1 MKRVIVAAVLAISI
15 MGSASVASASAGTND
30 SATSTATSTT
40 TSTTTSTIATTITSP
55 TTETVFVEVA
65 PVPAKSGTGRRI
77 VYANRQQRVW
87 VINTNNKVI
96 RTFLVSGMLRQPGKG
111 TFRVFSKSP
120 SSFSPEFA
128 GVTFR
133 FMTRFAIGRNGGNVG
148 FHEIP
153 LRYGKLMQTVD
164 ELGAFKGS
172 GCLRSSTQDA
182 RFIYRWATLGTKVV
196 VVP

>member
-1 MKRVIVAAVLAISI
+1 MKRVIAVAAFAFSI
-15 MGSASVASASAGTND
+15 MGSASVASASAGSSD
-30 SATSTATSTT
+30 TT
-40 TSTTTSTIATTITSP
+40 TTTT
-55 TTETVFVEVA
+55 TVLAEVA
-65 PVPAKSGTGRRI
+65 PVPIKSGTGRRI

-87 VINTNNKVI
+87 VINADNEVI
-96 RTFLVSGMLRQPGKG
+96 RTFPVSGMLGQPGKG
-111 TFRVFSKSP
+111 TFSVFSRSP
-120 SSFSPEFA
+120 TSYSPEFA

-133 FMTRFAIGRNGGNVG
+133 FMTRFAIGRNGGNIG

-153 LRYGKLMQTVD
+153 IRNNKPMQTVD

-182 RFIYRWATLGTKVV
+182 LFIYQWATLGTKVV

>member
-1 MKRVIVAAVLAISI
+1 MKRMIAATVLALSI
-15 MGSASVASASAGTND
+15 LGSASVASASAGSSD
-30 SATSTATSTT
+30 
-40 TSTTTSTIATTITSP
+40 ATT
-55 TTETVFVEVA
+55 TTETVLVEVA

-77 VYANRQQRVW
+77 VYANRQQRAW
-87 VINTNNKVI
+87 VINADDEVI
-96 RTFLVSGMLRQPGKG
+96 RTFPVSGMLGQPGKG
-111 TFRVFSKSP
+111 TFSVFSKSP
-120 SSFSPEFA
+120 TSYSPEFA

-133 FMTRFAIGRNGGNVG
+133 FMTRFAIGRNGGNIG

-153 LRYGKLMQTVD
+153 IRNSKPMQTVD

-182 RFIYRWATLGTKVV
+182 LFIYQWATLGTKVV

>member
-1 MKRVIVAAVLAISI
+1 MKRVIAGAVLALLI
-15 MGSASVASASAGTND
+15 MGSSSVASASAG
-30 SATSTATSTT
+30 SIGETT
-40 TSTTTSTIATTITSP
+40 TTTT
-55 TTETVFVEVA
+55 TVLVEVA
-65 PVPAKSGTGRRI
+65 PVPVRSGTGRRI

-87 VINTNNKVI
+87 VINEQNEVI
-96 RTFLVSGMLRQPGKG
+96 RTFLVSGMPGQPGKG

-120 SSFSPEFA
+120 TSFSPEFA

-133 FMTRFAIGRNGGNVG
+133 FMTRFAIGRNGGNIG

-153 LRYGKLMQTVD
+153 VRNNKPMQTVE

-182 RFIYRWATLGTKVV
+182 IFIYQWAKIGTKVV

>member
-1 MKRVIVAAVLAISI
+1 MKRVIAASVLALLI
-15 MGSASVASASAGTND
+15 MGSASVASASAG
-30 SATSTATSTT
+30 SIGETT
-40 TSTTTSTIATTITSP
+40 TTTTTTTP
-55 TTETVFVEVA
+55 VLVEAA
-65 PVPAKSGTGRRI
+65 PVPIKSGTGRRI

-87 VINTNNKVI
+87 VINADNEVI
-96 RTFLVSGMLRQPGKG
+96 RTFPVSGMLGQPGNG
-111 TFRVFSKSP
+111 TFSVFSKSP
-120 SSFSPEFA
+120 TSYSPEFA

-133 FMTRFAIGRNGGNVG
+133 FMTRFAIGRNGGNIG

-153 LRYGKLMQTVD
+153 IRNSKPMQTVD

-182 RFIYRWATLGTKVV
+182 LFIYQWATLGTKVV

>member
-1 MKRVIVAAVLAISI
+1 MKRIITVAVFAFSM
-15 MGSASVASASAGTND
+15 MGNVSVASANAGTND
-30 SATSTATSTT
+30 TATSTNTPKT
-40 TSTTTSTIATTITSP
+40 TSTTIG
-55 TTETVFVEVA
+55 TVLVEVA
-65 PVPAKSGTGRRI
+65 PVPIKSGTGRRI

-87 VINTNNKVI
+87 VINADNEVI
-96 RTFLVSGMLRQPGKG
+96 RTFPVSGMLGQPGVG
-111 TFRVFSKSP
+111 TFSVFSKSP
-120 SSFSPEFA
+120 TSYSPEFA

-133 FMTRFAIGRNGGNVG
+133 YMTRFAIGRNGGNIG

-153 LRYGKLMQTVD
+153 IRNNKPMQTVD

-182 RFIYRWATLGTKVV
+182 LFIYQWATLGTKVV

>member
-1 MKRVIVAAVLAISI
+1 MKRVIAGAVLALLI
-15 MGSASVASASAGTND
+15 MGSSSVASASAG
-30 SATSTATSTT
+30 SIGETT
-40 TSTTTSTIATTITSP
+40 TTTTTT
-55 TTETVFVEVA
+55 TTTVLVEVA
-65 PVPAKSGTGRRI
+65 PVPVGSGNGRRI

-87 VINTNNKVI
+87 VINEQNEVI
-96 RTFLVSGMLRQPGKG
+96 RTFLVSGMLGQPGKG

-120 SSFSPEFA
+120 TSYSPEFA

-133 FMTRFAIGRNGGNVG
+133 FMTRFAIGRNGGNIG

-153 LRYGKLMQTVD
+153 VRNNKPMQTVE
-164 ELGAFKGS
+164 ELGEFKGS

-182 RFIYRWATLGTKVV
+182 IFIYRWAKIGTKVV

>member
-1 MKRVIVAAVLAISI
+1 MKRVIAVAVLALSI
-15 MGSASVASASAGTND
+15 MGGASVSSASAGSSD
-30 SATSTATSTT
+30 
-40 TSTTTSTIATTITSP
+40 ATT
-55 TTETVFVEVA
+55 TTETDLVEVA
-65 PVPAKSGTGRRI
+65 PVPIKSGTGRRI

-87 VINTNNKVI
+87 VINADNEVI
-96 RTFLVSGMLRQPGKG
+96 RTFLVSGMLGQPGNG
-111 TFRVFSKSP
+111 TFSVFSKSP
-120 SSFSPEFA
+120 TSYSPEFA

-133 FMTRFAIGRNGGNVG
+133 FMTRFAIGRNGGNIG

-153 LRYGKLMQTVD
+153 IRNSKPMQTVD

-182 RFIYRWATLGTKVV
+182 LFIYQWATLGTKVV

>member
-1 MKRVIVAAVLAISI
+1 MKRVIAVAVFAFWI
-15 MGSASVASASAGTND
+15 MGSASVASASAGSSD
-30 SATSTATSTT
+30 
-40 TSTTTSTIATTITSP
+40 ATT
-55 TTETVFVEVA
+55 TTETVLVEVA
-65 PVPAKSGTGRRI
+65 PVPIKSGTGRRI

-87 VINTNNKVI
+87 VINADNEVI
-96 RTFLVSGMLRQPGKG
+96 RTFPVSGMLGQPGKG
-111 TFRVFSKSP
+111 TFSVFSKSP
-120 SSFSPEFA
+120 TSYSPEFA

-133 FMTRFAIGRNGGNVG
+133 FMTRFAIGRNGGNIG

-153 LRYGKLMQTVD
+153 VRNNKPMQTVD

-182 RFIYRWATLGTKVV
+182 LFIYRWATLGTKVV

>member
-1 MKRVIVAAVLAISI
+1 MKRVIALTVLAVSI
-15 MGSASVASASAGTND
+15 MGSASVASASADTTD
-30 SATSTATSTT
+30 STTSTT
-40 TSTTTSTIATTITSP
+40 TSTTT
-55 TTETVFVEVA
+55 TVLVEVA

-87 VINTNNKVI
+87 VINADNEVI
-96 RTFLVSGMLRQPGKG
+96 RTFPVSGMLGQPGNG
-111 TFRVFSKSP
+111 TFSVFSKSP
-120 SSFSPEFA
+120 TSYSPEFA

-133 FMTRFAIGRNGGNVG
+133 FMTRFAIGRNGGNIG

-153 LRYGKLMQTVD
+153 IRNNKPMQTVE

-182 RFIYRWATLGTKVV
+182 LFIYRWATLGTKVV

>member
-1 MKRVIVAAVLAISI
+1 MKRVIAGAVLALLI
-15 MGSASVASASAGTND
+15 MGSSSVASASAG
-30 SATSTATSTT
+30 SIGETT
-40 TSTTTSTIATTITSP
+40 TTTT
-55 TTETVFVEVA
+55 TVLVEVA
-65 PVPAKSGTGRRI
+65 PVPVRSGTGRRI

-87 VINTNNKVI
+87 VINEQNEVI
-96 RTFLVSGMLRQPGKG
+96 RTFLVSGMLGQPGKG

-120 SSFSPEFA
+120 TSFSPEFA

-133 FMTRFAIGRNGGNVG
+133 FMTRFAIGRNGGNIG

-153 LRYGKLMQTVD
+153 VRNKKPMQTVE

-182 RFIYRWATLGTKVV
+182 IFIYQWAKIGTKVV

>member
-30 SATSTATSTT
+30 SATSTT

-55 TTETVFVEVA
+55 TTDTVLVEVA

-77 VYANRQQRVW
+77 VYANRQQRVL

-111 TFRVFSKSP
+111 TFKVFSKSRA
-120 SSFSPEFA
+120 SFSPEFA

-153 LRYGKLMQTVD
+153 LRYGKPMQTVD

>member
-1 MKRVIVAAVLAISI
+1 MKRVIAGAVLALLI
-15 MGSASVASASAGTND
+15 MGSSSVASASAG
-30 SATSTATSTT
+30 SIGETT
-40 TSTTTSTIATTITSP
+40 TTTTTT
-55 TTETVFVEVA
+55 TTTVLAEVV
-65 PVPAKSGTGRRI
+65 PVPVRSGTGRRI

-87 VINTNNKVI
+87 VINENNEVI
-96 RTFLVSGMLRQPGKG
+96 RTFLVSGMLGQPGKG

-120 SSFSPEFA
+120 TSFSPEFA

-133 FMTRFAIGRNGGNVG
+133 FMTRFAIGRNGGNIG

-153 LRYGKLMQTVD
+153 VRNKKPMQTVE

-182 RFIYRWATLGTKVV
+182 IFIYQWAKIGTKVV

>member
-1 MKRVIVAAVLAISI
+1 MKRVIAVAAFAFSI
-15 MGSASVASASAGTND
+15 MGSASVTSASAGSSD
-30 SATSTATSTT
+30 TT
-40 TSTTTSTIATTITSP
+40 TTTT
-55 TTETVFVEVA
+55 TVLVEVA
-65 PVPAKSGTGRRI
+65 PVPIKSGTGRRI

-87 VINTNNKVI
+87 VINADNEVI
-96 RTFLVSGMLRQPGKG
+96 RTFPVSGMLGQPGNG
-111 TFRVFSKSP
+111 TFSVFSKSP
-120 SSFSPEFA
+120 TSYSPEFA

-133 FMTRFAIGRNGGNVG
+133 FMTRFAIGRNGGNIG

-153 LRYGKLMQTVD
+153 IRNSKPMQTVD

-182 RFIYRWATLGTKVV
+182 LFIYQWATLGTKVV

>member
-1 MKRVIVAAVLAISI
+1 MKRVVTASVCALLI
-15 MGSASVASASAGTND
+15 MGSASVASASAGTTD
-30 SATSTATSTT
+30 STTSTT
-40 TSTTTSTIATTITSP
+40 TSTTT
-55 TTETVFVEVA
+55 TVLAEVT
-65 PVPAKSGTGRRI
+65 PVPIKSGTGRRI

-87 VINTNNKVI
+87 VINADNKVI
-96 RTFLVSGMLRQPGKG
+96 RTFPVSGMLGQPGNG
-111 TFRVFSKSP
+111 TFSVFSKSP
-120 SSFSPEFA
+120 TSYSPEFA

-133 FMTRFAIGRNGGNVG
+133 FMTRFAIGSNGGNIG

-153 LRYGKLMQTVD
+153 IRNSKPMQTVV

-182 RFIYRWATLGTKVV
+182 LFIYQWATLGTKVV

>member
-1 MKRVIVAAVLAISI
+1 MKRVIAVAVFVLSI
-15 MGSASVASASAGTND
+15 MSSAGVASASAG
-30 SATSTATSTT
+30 SIGETT
-40 TSTTTSTIATTITSP
+40 TTTP
-55 TTETVFVEVA
+55 VPVEAA
-65 PVPAKSGTGRRI
+65 PVPIKSGAGRRI

-87 VINTNNKVI
+87 VINENNEVI
-96 RTFLVSGMLRQPGKG
+96 RTFLVSGMLGQPGKG

-120 SSFSPEFA
+120 TSFSPEFA

-133 FMTRFAIGRNGGNVG
+133 FMTRFAIGRNGGNIG

-153 LRYGKLMQTVD
+153 IRNNKPMQTVD

-182 RFIYRWATLGTKVV
+182 LFIYQWATLGTKVV

>member
-30 SATSTATSTT
+30 SATSTT

-55 TTETVFVEVA
+55 TTETVLVEVA

-111 TFRVFSKSP
+111 TFKVFSKSRA
-120 SSFSPEFA
+120 SFSPEFA

-153 LRYGKLMQTVD
+153 LRYGKPMQTVD

>member
-1 MKRVIVAAVLAISI
+1 MKRVIAVAAFAFSI
-15 MGSASVASASAGTND
+15 MGSASVASASAGSSD
-30 SATSTATSTT
+30 TT
-40 TSTTTSTIATTITSP
+40 TTTT
-55 TTETVFVEVA
+55 TVLVEVA
-65 PVPAKSGTGRRI
+65 PVPIKSGTGRRI

-87 VINTNNKVI
+87 VINADNEVI
-96 RTFLVSGMLRQPGKG
+96 RTFPVSGMLGQPGKG
-111 TFRVFSKSP
+111 TFSVFGKSP
-120 SSFSPEFA
+120 TSYSPEFA

-133 FMTRFAIGRNGGNVG
+133 FMTRFAIGRNGGNIG

-153 LRYGKLMQTVD
+153 IRNNKPMQTVD

-182 RFIYRWATLGTKVV
+182 LFIYQWATLGTKVV

>member
-1 MKRVIVAAVLAISI
+1 MKRVIAVTVLALSI
-15 MGSASVASASAGTND
+15 TGSASVASASSGSSD
-30 SATSTATSTT
+30 
-40 TSTTTSTIATTITSP
+40 ATT
-55 TTETVFVEVA
+55 TTETVLVEVA
-65 PVPAKSGTGRRI
+65 PVPIKSGTGRRI

-87 VINTNNKVI
+87 VINADNEVI
-96 RTFLVSGMLRQPGKG
+96 RTFPVSGMLGQPGNG
-111 TFRVFSKSP
+111 TFSVFSKSP
-120 SSFSPEFA
+120 TSYSPEFA

-133 FMTRFAIGRNGGNVG
+133 FMTRFAIGRNGGNIG

-153 LRYGKLMQTVD
+153 IRNSKPMQTVD

-182 RFIYRWATLGTKVV
+182 LFIYQWATLGTKVV

>member
-1 MKRVIVAAVLAISI
+1 MKRMFAALVIALSI
-15 MGSASVASASAGTND
+15 VGSASVAQASAGSSD
-30 SATSTATSTT
+30 ATT
-40 TSTTTSTIATTITSP
+40 TTTTPVTNA
-55 TTETVFVEVA
+55 VVEVA
-65 PVPAKSGTGRRI
+65 PVPVTSGVGRRI

-87 VINTNNKVI
+87 VINGDNEVI
-96 RTFLVSGMLRQPGKG
+96 RVFPVSGMLGQPGKG
-111 TFRVFSKSP
+111 TFAVFSKSP
-120 SSFSPEFA
+120 SSYSPEFA

-133 FMTRFAIGRNGGNVG
+133 FMTRFAIGRNGGNIG

-153 LRYGKLMQTVD
+153 IRNNKPMQTVD

-182 RFIYRWATLGTKVV
+182 LFIYKWATLGTKVV

>member
-1 MKRVIVAAVLAISI
+1 MKRVIAVAAFAFSI
-15 MGSASVASASAGTND
+15 MGSASVASASAGSSD
-30 SATSTATSTT
+30 TT
-40 TSTTTSTIATTITSP
+40 TTTT
-55 TTETVFVEVA
+55 TVLAEVA
-65 PVPAKSGTGRRI
+65 PVPIKSGTGRRI

-87 VINTNNKVI
+87 VINADNEAI
-96 RTFLVSGMLRQPGKG
+96 RTFPVSGMLGQPGDG
-111 TFRVFSKSP
+111 TFSVFSKSP
-120 SSFSPEFA
+120 TSYSPEFA

-133 FMTRFAIGRNGGNVG
+133 FMTRFAIGRNGGNIG

-153 LRYGKLMQTVD
+153 IRNNKPMQTVD

-182 RFIYRWATLGTKVV
+182 LFIYQWATLGTKVV

>member
-1 MKRVIVAAVLAISI
+1 MKRVIAVTVLALSI
-15 MGSASVASASAGTND
+15 MGSASVASASSGSSD
-30 SATSTATSTT
+30 
-40 TSTTTSTIATTITSP
+40 ATT
-55 TTETVFVEVA
+55 TTETVLVEVA
-65 PVPAKSGTGRRI
+65 QVPIKSGTGRRI

-87 VINTNNKVI
+87 VINADNEVI
-96 RTFLVSGMLRQPGKG
+96 RTFPVSGMLGQPGNG
-111 TFRVFSKSP
+111 TFSVFSKSP
-120 SSFSPEFA
+120 TSYSPEFA

-133 FMTRFAIGRNGGNVG
+133 FMTRFAIGRNGGNIG

-153 LRYGKLMQTVD
+153 IRNSKPMQTVD

-182 RFIYRWATLGTKVV
+182 LFIYQWATLGTKVV

>member
-1 MKRVIVAAVLAISI
+1 MKRVIAVAAFAFSI
-15 MGSASVASASAGTND
+15 MGSASVASASAGSSD
-30 SATSTATSTT
+30 TT
-40 TSTTTSTIATTITSP
+40 TTTT
-55 TTETVFVEVA
+55 TVLAEVA
-65 PVPAKSGTGRRI
+65 PVPIKSGTGRRI

-87 VINTNNKVI
+87 VINADNEVI
-96 RTFLVSGMLRQPGKG
+96 RIFPVSGMLGQPGKG
-111 TFRVFSKSP
+111 TFSVFSKSP
-120 SSFSPEFA
+120 TSYSPEFA

-133 FMTRFAIGRNGGNVG
+133 FMTRFAIGRNGGNIG

-153 LRYGKLMQTVD
+153 VRNNRPMQTVD

-182 RFIYRWATLGTKVV
+182 LFIYKWATLGTKVV

>member
-1 MKRVIVAAVLAISI
+1 MKRVIAVTVLALSI

-30 SATSTATSTT
+30 ATT
-40 TSTTTSTIATTITSP
+40 TTTT
-55 TTETVFVEVA
+55 VLVEVA
-65 PVPAKSGTGRRI
+65 PVPNKSGTGRRI

-87 VINTNNKVI
+87 VINADNEVI
-96 RTFLVSGMLRQPGKG
+96 RTFPVSGMIGQPGKG
-111 TFRVFSKSP
+111 TFSVFSKSP
-120 SSFSPEFA
+120 TSYNPEFA

-133 FMTRFAIGRNGGNVG
+133 FMTRFAIGRNGGNIG

-153 LRYGKLMQTVD
+153 VRNNKPMQTVD

-182 RFIYRWATLGTKVV
+182 LFIYRWATLGTKVV

>member
-1 MKRVIVAAVLAISI
+1 MKRMFAALVIALSI
-15 MGSASVASASAGTND
+15 VGSASVAQASAGSSD
-30 SATSTATSTT
+30 ATT
-40 TSTTTSTIATTITSP
+40 TTTT
-55 TTETVFVEVA
+55 TVTNAVVEVA
-65 PVPAKSGTGRRI
+65 PVPVTSGVGRRI

-87 VINTNNKVI
+87 VINGDNEVI
-96 RTFLVSGMLRQPGKG
+96 RVFPVSGMLGQPGKG
-111 TFRVFSKSP
+111 TFAVFSKSP
-120 SSFSPEFA
+120 SSYSPEFA

-133 FMTRFAIGRNGGNVG
+133 FMTRFAIGRNGGNIG

-153 LRYGKLMQTVD
+153 IRNNKPMQTVD

-182 RFIYRWATLGTKVV
+182 LFIYKWATLGTKVV

>member
-1 MKRVIVAAVLAISI
+1 MKRVIAGAVLALLI
-15 MGSASVASASAGTND
+15 MGSSSVASASAG
-30 SATSTATSTT
+30 SIGETT
-40 TSTTTSTIATTITSP
+40 TTTT
-55 TTETVFVEVA
+55 TVLVEVA
-65 PVPAKSGTGRRI
+65 PVPVRSGTGRRI

-87 VINTNNKVI
+87 VINEQNEVI
-96 RTFLVSGMLRQPGKG
+96 RTFLVSGMLGQPGKG

-120 SSFSPEFA
+120 TSYSPEFA

-133 FMTRFAIGRNGGNVG
+133 FMTRFAIGRNGGNIG

-153 LRYGKLMQTVD
+153 VRNKKPMQTVE

-182 RFIYRWATLGTKVV
+182 IFIYQWAKIGTKVV

>member
-30 SATSTATSTT
+30 SATSTT

-111 TFRVFSKSP
+111 TFKVFSKSRA
-120 SSFSPEFA
+120 SFSPEFA

>member
-1 MKRVIVAAVLAISI
+1 MKRLIVAAVFALSI
-15 MGSASVASASAGTND
+15 MGGASVVSASAGSGD
-30 SATSTATSTT
+30 ATT
-40 TSTTTSTIATTITSP
+40 TSTSTSTTIVPP
-55 TTETVFVEVA
+55 TTETTIVEVA
-65 PVPAKSGTGRRI
+65 PVPVKSGSGRRI

-87 VINTNNKVI
+87 VINDDNEVI
-96 RTFLVSGMLRQPGKG
+96 RTFLVSGMLGQPGKG
-111 TFRVFSKSP
+111 TFAVFSKSP
-120 SSFSPEFA
+120 VSYSPEFA

-153 LRYGKLMQTVD
+153 TRNGKPMQTVE
-164 ELGAFKGS
+164 ELGTFNGS

-182 RFIYRWATLGTKVV
+182 RFIYQWATLGTKVV

>member
-1 MKRVIVAAVLAISI
+1 MKRVIALTVLAVSI
-15 MGSASVASASAGTND
+15 MGSASVVSASADTTD
-30 SATSTATSTT
+30 STTSTT
-40 TSTTTSTIATTITSP
+40 TSTTT
-55 TTETVFVEVA
+55 TVLVEVA

-87 VINTNNKVI
+87 VINADNEVI
-96 RTFLVSGMLRQPGKG
+96 RTFPVSGMLGQPGNG
-111 TFRVFSKSP
+111 TFSVFSKSP
-120 SSFSPEFA
+120 TSYSPEFT

-133 FMTRFAIGRNGGNVG
+133 FMTRFAIGRNGGNIG

-153 LRYGKLMQTVD
+153 IRNSKPMQTVD

-182 RFIYRWATLGTKVV
+182 RFIYQWATLGTKVV
-196 VVP
+196 VVS